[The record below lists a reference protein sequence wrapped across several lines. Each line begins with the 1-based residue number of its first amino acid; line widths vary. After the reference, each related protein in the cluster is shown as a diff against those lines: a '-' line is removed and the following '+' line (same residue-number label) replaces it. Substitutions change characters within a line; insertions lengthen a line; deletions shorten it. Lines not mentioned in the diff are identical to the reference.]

1 MFYLED
7 ECHTIQAKIAIEISV
22 PGGMK
27 SASFLSILCPLQP
40 DAGGT
45 TRQTNV
51 YAGLKLLLADGS
63 PALKIGKTN
72 TGYIWARGQISIKF
86 AQPLAMDSSA
96 SLLGCTS

>member
-1 MFYLED
+1 MR
-7 ECHTIQAKIAIEISV
+7 V
-22 PGGMK
+22 PITSLPSTTG
-27 SASFLSILCPLQP
+27 
-40 DAGGT
+40 AGGT
-45 TRQTNV
+45 TRQINV
-51 YAGLKLLLADGS
+51 YAGLKLLLADGF